1 MNKKTWWGIVAVVV
15 VVSVAVSLITIKI
28 GGSSS
33 SSTAQANSVYNQ
45 VMTSGVIT
53 ACYVA
58 YPPDLIIDPNTG
70 KLSGIFYDALNK
82 AAANMGLTVNWN
94 VEVGWADLIPS
105 LNAGK
110 CDIIGTAVWNNSTR
124 GKDALFSE
132 PLFYSAI
139 NAYART
145 SDNRFNGNPFI
156 ANNSQYTVMDEDGE
170 TSQVLVGQYFANAK
184 VVTIP
189 QNDDVSEMLLDVV
202 DNKADMAFV
211 ENSIANQF
219 LATHP
224 GALKNVSPNQPIA
237 VYGNVY
243 MVKEGEFEFLNA
255 INTAMSELLSSGYI
269 NQLIT
274 QYGAAY
280 PGGFYKVAPPY
291 LQPSG
296 N

>member
-1 MNKKTWWGIVAVVV
+1 MNKGTWWGVVAVVV
-15 VVSVAVSLITIKI
+15 VLSVVVSLITIKV
-28 GGSSS
+28 GGSSTN
-33 SSTAQANSVYNQ
+33 TAQAQSVYNQ

-53 ACYVA
+53 ACYVE
-58 YPPDLIIDPNTG
+58 YPPALIKDPNTG

-110 CDIIGTAVWNNSTR
+110 CDIIGSPSWGNSTR
-124 GKDALFSE
+124 GKSSEFSV
-132 PLFYSAI
+132 PLYYSAI
-139 NAYART
+139 NAYVRT
-145 SDNRFNGNPFI
+145 NDNRFNSNPFI

-170 TSQVLVGQYFANAK
+170 TSQVIVGQMFPNAK
-184 VVTIP
+184 TITIP
-189 QNDDVSEMLLDVV
+189 QNDAVSVMLLDVAS
-202 DNKADMAFV
+202 DKADMAFV
-211 ENSIANQF
+211 EASIANQF

-224 GALKNVSPNQPIA
+224 GTLKNVSANTPVA

-243 MVKEGEFEFLNA
+243 LIKKGEFEFKTAIDNA
-255 INTAMSELLSSGYI
+255 MNELLSNGYI
-269 NQLIT
+269 NQLIA
-274 QYGAAY
+274 QYGKSY

-291 LQPSG
+291 VVPNG

>member
-1 MNKKTWWGIVAVVV
+1 MNKNTWWGIIAVVV
-15 VVSVAVSLITIKI
+15 VLSVVVSLITIKV
-28 GGSSS
+28 GGSSVN
-33 SSTAQANSVYNQ
+33 TAQAQSVYNQ

-53 ACYVA
+53 ACYVE
-58 YPPDLIIDPNTG
+58 YPPALIKDPNTG

-110 CDIIGTAVWNNSTR
+110 CDIIGSPAWGNSTR
-124 GKDALFSE
+124 GKSSEFSV
-132 PLFYSAI
+132 PLYYSAI
-139 NAYART
+139 NAYVRT

-170 TSQVLVGQYFANAK
+170 TSQVIVGQMFPNAK
-184 VVTIP
+184 TVTIP
-189 QNDDVSEMLLDVV
+189 QNDDVSVMLLDVV
-202 DNKADMAFV
+202 SNKADMAFV
-211 ENSIANQF
+211 EASIANQF

-224 GALKNVSPNQPIA
+224 GTLKNVSANTPVA

-243 MVKEGEFEFLNA
+243 LIKKGEFEFKTAIDNA
-255 INTAMSELLSSGYI
+255 MNELLSNGYI
-269 NQLIT
+269 NQLIA
-274 QYGAAY
+274 QYGKSY

-291 LQPSG
+291 VVPNG

>member
-1 MNKKTWWGIVAVVV
+1 MNKNAWWGIVAVAV
-15 VVSVAVSLITIKI
+15 VVSVIISLIVVRIAVPS
-28 GGSSS
+28 GA
-33 SSTAQANSVYNQ
+33 AQAQSVYDK

-53 ACYVA
+53 ACYVE
-58 YPPDLIIDPNTG
+58 YPPSLIKDPNTG

-82 AAANMGLTVNWN
+82 AASNMGLTVDWN
-94 VEVGWADLIPS
+94 VEEGWADLIPS

-110 CDIIGTAVWNNSTR
+110 CDIIGSPAWDNSTR
-124 GKDALFSE
+124 GKSALFSV

-139 NAYART
+139 NAYVRVN
-145 SDNRFNGNPFI
+145 DNRFNGNPFI
-156 ANNSQYTVMDEDGE
+156 ANNSQYTVVDEDGE
-170 TSQVLVGQYFANAK
+170 TSQVIVGQYFTNAK

-189 QNDDVSEMLLDVV
+189 QNNDVSEMLLDVV
-202 DNKADMAFV
+202 DKKADMAFV

-224 GALKNVSPNQPIA
+224 GTLKNVSPSSPVA

-243 MVKEGEFEFLNA
+243 MVKEGEFEFQSA
-255 INTAMSELLSSGYI
+255 IDAAMNELLRSGYI
-269 NQLIT
+269 HQLIV
-274 QYGAAY
+274 QYGKSY
-280 PGGFYKVAPPY
+280 PGGFYEVAPPY

>member
-1 MNKKTWWGIVAVVV
+1 MNKKAWWGIIAAII
-15 VVSVAVSLITIKI
+15 VVSVVVSLITIKLAAPS
-28 GGSSS
+28 G
-33 SSTAQANSVYNQ
+33 TTQAQSVYDK

-53 ACYVA
+53 ACYLE
-58 YPPDLIIDPNTG
+58 YPPSLIKDPNSG

-82 AAANMGLTVNWN
+82 AASNMGLTVNWS
-94 VEVGWADLIPS
+94 VEEGWADLIPS

-110 CDIIGTAVWNNSTR
+110 CDIIGSPVWDNSTR
-124 GKDALFSE
+124 GKSAMFSV

-139 NAYART
+139 NAYVRAN
-145 SDNRFNGNPFI
+145 DNRFNGNPFI

-170 TSQVLVGQYFANAK
+170 TSQVIVGQYFANAK

-189 QNDDVSEMLLDVV
+189 QNDDVSEMLLDVL
-202 DNKADMAFV
+202 DNKADMAFL
-211 ENSIANQF
+211 EASIANQF

-224 GALKNVSPNQPIA
+224 GTLKNVSPAAPVA

-243 MVKEGEFEFLNA
+243 MIKDGEIEFQNA
-255 INTAMSELLSSGYI
+255 IDTAMNELLRSGYI

-274 QYGAAY
+274 QYGTNY
-280 PGGFYKVAPPY
+280 PGGFYKVATPY
-291 LQPSG
+291 VVPNG